1 MFAKASDMSKTTLK
15 ITDKIT
21 NSSAAYDQL
30 KPFYNKYCEEFWAIY
45 LNHQLQI
52 LQMALLHRGTLNY
65 CTVHPRDLFRQAFIH
80 NSYTMIIAH
89 NHVSGELEPSIE
101 DIKLTKKLIKISQ
114 ITEISMT
121 DHLIFNDKKYF
132 SFKENQILF

>member
-1 MFAKASDMSKTTLK
+1 
-15 ITDKIT
+15 
-21 NSSAAYDQL
+21 
-30 KPFYNKYCEEFWAIY
+30 
-45 LNHQLQI
+45 
-52 LQMALLHRGTLNY
+52 
-65 CTVHPRDLFRQAFIH
+65 
-80 NSYTMIIAH
+80 MIIAH

>member
-1 MFAKASDMSKTTLK
+1 MSETFLK

-21 NSSAAYDQL
+21 NSSAAYCQL
-30 KPFYNKYCEEFWAIY
+30 KPIFNKYCEEFWAIY

-52 LQMALLHRGTLNY
+52 LEMTLLHRGTLNY
-65 CTVHPRDLFRQAFIH
+65 CTVHPRDLFRQAFLH

-89 NHVSGELEPSIE
+89 NHVSGELEPSTE
-101 DIKLTKKLIKISQ
+101 DIKLTKKLIKISHV
-114 ITEISMT
+114 TEISIA